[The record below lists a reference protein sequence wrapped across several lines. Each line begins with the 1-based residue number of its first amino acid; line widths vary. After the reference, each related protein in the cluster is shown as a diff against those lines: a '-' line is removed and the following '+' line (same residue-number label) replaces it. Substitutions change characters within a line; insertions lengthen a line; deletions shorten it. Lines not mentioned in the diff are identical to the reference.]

1 LGFPLSLDARS
12 VPAFSARLSDTFQ
25 LGMTP
30 GALRALEF
38 DRIVCAV
45 RSFALTPIGA
55 DRLGRLTPVSDARAV
70 DGALAATTETVRYLA
85 SQPVFPLRASD
96 DLPDTLR
103 LLAIEGRA
111 LEPVHLLALASF
123 LDSIDA
129 SAAAVRRAP
138 GSWPVLSATVARVA
152 SFRGEIAEVRHKV
165 SEAGEVQDHASP
177 ALRSIRERLR
187 AQRGRLRG
195 TLDAYLRGRE
205 TAKYLQ
211 DQVITERNGR
221 FVILVKA
228 EHRGAVP
235 GIVHGS
241 SASGATLYVEPL
253 ATVEV
258 NNEIVSLESQE
269 AEEVQRILLALTDA
283 FRTRGDEVAA
293 SSDVAGD
300 LDVLQAKAR
309 LAEVTGATAPSRS
322 VDGRLTLNGARHPL
336 LMRGVVSRYS
346 NELADLPDTPV
357 PVDIVLDP
365 PTTALLI
372 TGPNTGGKTV
382 ALKTAG
388 LLALMAQAGLHVPA
402 EPGSCLPVF
411 RSVFAD
417 IGDEQ
422 SIAASLS
429 TFSWH
434 VTNLAA
440 MDRELQRPALVLLDE
455 IGAGTDPT
463 EGGALG
469 IAIVE
474 HFRARGALVIGTT
487 HYDALKTYASTTP
500 GVMCAAFGFDP
511 DGFRPTYRLHY
522 GTPGRSLALEVAARL
537 GLSPS
542 IVHAARRHVSGRD
555 AQLQDHLA
563 RVDEDLR
570 RLEQDRTALAREQQG
585 QRAAQAALVAREA
598 QLEARE
604 EQFRRQMARR
614 IDERVREARREIDAV
629 VEDLKQRTSVLV
641 KRVAREDAAS
651 RFTTGDAGAAR
662 RQAQAA
668 IEEVSERLR
677 SGIEPVP
684 ADAPSQR
691 EKVTV
696 GDRVVGSL
704 GLEGVVTAIEGGQAE
719 LDVRGKRMRAAV
731 GSLRLAGPRERRDAP
746 ASDTVRV
753 TVNLQ
758 PRDGLLSEINVIG
771 CTVDEA
777 VDRTERFLDET
788 LVTDQRTVRVV
799 HGHGKGQL
807 RRAIAD
813 LLKEHPQVARF
824 HAATAEQGGG
834 GVTVVELK
842 E

>member
-1 LGFPLSLDARS
+1 
-12 VPAFSARLSDTFQ
+12 
-25 LGMTP
+25 MTP

-38 DRIVCAV
+38 DRIVSAV

-55 DRLGRLTPVSDARAV
+55 DRLGMLAPSSDARTVEA
-70 DGALAATTETVRYLA
+70 ALTATTEVVRYLA

-96 DLPDTLR
+96 DLPEILR
-103 LLAIEGRA
+103 LLEVEGRT
-111 LEPVHLLALASF
+111 LEPAHLLALAAF

-129 SAAAVRRAP
+129 SAGAVRRAP
-138 GSWPVLSATVARVA
+138 GSWPVLSAMVARVA
-152 SFRGEIAEVRHKV
+152 SFRAEIADVRHKI

-177 ALRSIRERLR
+177 ALKSIRERLR
-187 AQRGRLRG
+187 SQRGRLRG
-195 TLDAYLRGRE
+195 TLEAYLRGRD

-211 DQVITERNGR
+211 DQVVTERNGR

-235 GIVHGS
+235 GLVHGS

-258 NNEIVSLESQE
+258 NNEIVALEAQE
-269 AEEVQRILLALTDA
+269 AEEVHRILLAMTDA
-283 FRTRGDEVAA
+283 FRARASEVAA
-293 SSDVAGD
+293 STGVAGD

-322 VDGRLTLNGARHPL
+322 PDGRLALVAARHPL
-336 LMRGVVSRYS
+336 LMRGVVARYS
-346 NELADLPDTPV
+346 SAVADLPEAPV
-357 PVDIVLDP
+357 PVDIVLEP
-365 PTTALLI
+365 PTDALLI

-402 EPGSCLPVF
+402 DPGSCLPVF
-411 RSVFAD
+411 RSIFAD

-434 VTNLAA
+434 VTNLAS

-474 HFRARGALVIGTT
+474 HFRARGALVVGTT

-537 GLSPS
+537 GLRPS
-542 IVHAARRHVSGRD
+542 IIQAARQYVSGRD

-563 RVDEDLR
+563 RIDEDLR
-570 RLEQDRTALAREQQG
+570 RLEQDRTALGRDQQALRHAEAEIRAREERLQ
-585 QRAAQAALVAREA
+585 E
-598 QLEARE
+598 RE
-604 EQFRRQMARR
+604 EQFRRQMNRK

-641 KRVAREDAAS
+641 KRVERDGAGPRL
-651 RFTTGDAGAAR
+651 TTGDAGAAR

-668 IEEVSERLR
+668 IDDVSERLR
-677 SGIEPVP
+677 SGIEPEALETPV
-684 ADAPSQR
+684 QR
-691 EKVTV
+691 AIAV
-696 GDRVVGSL
+696 GDRAVVSSL
-704 GLEGVVTAIEGGQAE
+704 GLEGVVTAITDGQAE

-731 GSLRLAGPRERRDAP
+731 GSLRLAGQGDRRHAP
-746 ASDTVRV
+746 ATGTVSV
-753 TVNLQ
+753 SVHLQ

-777 VDRTERFLDET
+777 LDRTERFLDET

-813 LLKEHPQVARF
+813 LLKDHPQVARF
-824 HAATAEQGGG
+824 HAAAAEQGGG

>member
-1 LGFPLSLDARS
+1 
-12 VPAFSARLSDTFQ
+12 
-25 LGMTP
+25 MTP

-38 DRIVCAV
+38 DRIVAAV
-45 RSFALTPIGA
+45 CSFALTSIGA
-55 DRLGRLTPVSDARAV
+55 ERLARLAPSPHAHEVEA
-70 DGALAATTETVRYLA
+70 ALAATTETVRYLA
-85 SQPVFPLRASD
+85 GQPVFPLRASD
-96 DLPDTLR
+96 DLPDILG

-111 LEPVHLLALASF
+111 LEPTHLLALAGF
-123 LDSIDA
+123 LDSIEA

-138 GSWPVLSATVARVA
+138 GSWPVLSATVARAA
-152 SFRGEIAEVRHKV
+152 SFRGEIADVRHKI

-195 TLDAYLRGRE
+195 TLDSYLRGRD

-211 DQVITERNGR
+211 DQIVTERNGR
-221 FVILVKA
+221 FVIPVKA
-228 EHRGAVP
+228 EHRGAIP

-253 ATVEV
+253 ATVDV
-258 NNEIVSLESQE
+258 NNEIVSLEAQE

-283 FRTRGDEVAA
+283 FRVRAAEVEA
-293 SSDVAGD
+293 SSDVAGE

-309 LAEVTGATAPSRS
+309 LAEVTGAVAPSRS
-322 VDGRLTLNGARHPL
+322 ADGRLTLIAARHPL
-336 LMRGVVSRYS
+336 LMRAVVSRYS
-346 NELADLPDTPV
+346 SELADLPESPV

-388 LLALMAQAGLHVPA
+388 LLALMAQAGLHVP
-402 EPGSCLPVF
+402 EDPGSCLPVF

-440 MDRELQRPALVLLDE
+440 MDRELERPALVLLDE
-455 IGAGTDPT
+455 IGAGTDPI

-474 HFRARGALVIGTT
+474 HFRLRGALVIGTT
-487 HYDALKTYASTTP
+487 HYEVLKTYASTTP

-542 IVHAARRHVSGRD
+542 IIEAARRHVSGRD
-555 AQLQDHLA
+555 AQLQDHLS

-570 RLEQDRTALAREQQG
+570 RLEQDRAALAREQQSL
-585 QRAAQAALVAREA
+585 RAAQAALAAREA
-598 QLEARE
+598 QIEARE
-604 EQFRRQMARR
+604 EHFRRQLNRK

-641 KRVAREDAAS
+641 KRVAREDTAA
-651 RFTTGDAGAAR
+651 RLTTGDAGAAR
-662 RQAQAA
+662 RQAQKA
-668 IEEVSERLR
+668 IEEVTERLR
-677 SGIEPVP
+677 SGIESAPVEEP
-684 ADAPSQR
+684 PQR
-691 EKVTV
+691 PLAV

-704 GLEGVVTAIEGGQAE
+704 GLEGVVTAIDGGQAE
-719 LDVRGKRMRAAV
+719 IDVRGKRMRAAI
-731 GSLRLAGPRERRDAP
+731 GSLRLAGRRERVESP
-746 ASDTVRV
+746 ASGTVRV
-753 TVNLQ
+753 SVNLQ
-758 PRDGLLSEINVIG
+758 PRDGLSSEINVIG

-777 VDRTERFLDET
+777 IDRTERFLDET

-813 LLKEHPQVARF
+813 LLKDHPQVARF
-824 HAATAEQGGG
+824 HTAPAEQGGG